1 MATKKMYFSRTS
13 SGYNAEDGDVID
25 YNPTESLSFGSSY
38 ICTYFEF
45 YVDGGLTSATT
56 SARYHGAILQVKS
69 NGNWYSIW
77 SGDLY
82 LPAKGTTG
90 ESISFQGDIS
100 SSYRSIFGTYGITDI
115 RLKQQENENG
125 YSYALRGTT
134 GSGTLTITYEENIT
148 AITPPPT
155 VTASASSIAPGG
167 TVTIEWSGAEH
178 GINNNITG
186 YKLQGVYNNGSTDVW
201 VEFDEISSSSLRGSA
216 TLTLPNSGTYTI
228 FVYARNSADGEFS
241 VSNTGYATVRTEVTN
256 PGKPTNFKINGNT
269 STVYIGNTGSPAIS
283 FTWTAPTDT
292 GINNSI
298 ASYTIYKD
306 SVAVKTGITTTSLSN
321 LYTTST
327 DASSKVGTYYV
338 KVLGTV
344 QGSANSSNVQV
355 ALISSPT
362 TPTITSTIPSST
374 TSDISLKWS
383 IGTAPKGS
391 TVTYTVAYT
400 PSGGTKTTLKTGLT
414 TNTYTFPISTVN
426 ANTDF
431 TITITAVATASGGGT
446 VSSTYTTST
455 ITRVSSIS
463 FSNAWINVT
472 NENNT
477 ANFPSYAYNKVI
489 LSWNAAT
496 SPDSTSFTYT
506 IKYNLNGGTW
516 STLTTTSNTSYTI
529 NTLSSIASEGK
540 RIGFYIIAS
549 DNYGQTA
556 ESDYKYITRMSKPI
570 ISKAS
575 VTDISYIGFTY
586 NFTYSFS
593 VDNENLI
600 CTYAL
605 GYNGIYNNEII
616 ASKTLTTA
624 NGIVNES
631 LSNLNT
637 YLTSG
642 KNLSTSTM
650 LGALYQK
657 VIINK
662 TPKPLGSLTIKLA
675 SASIPDCYS
684 ETTINFNYNFI
695 TAAKNFSE
703 GDFLVGTSTK
713 RFYNEGDIISLYF
726 NPISWKDATG
736 STLGANIIYTITGNN
751 KTFNNEEIAPKTVIN
766 DTAPSTSED
775 IELPYT
781 LQAQIV
787 YADGTIGSTKTIGG
801 KVFVARWTANDIIY
815 LSSVS
820 KTGNV
825 ISGHLIL
832 PSLLCGSSQ
841 YGNVTGVNYSLYYV
855 GETEAIENYNNIPV
869 NDIDLI
875 DKDISFNFINT
886 SEESVSLYATA
897 TFINNSG
904 NTITKTSTNYL
915 LRAAGVP
922 LAIRKG
928 RIGINVDSSG
938 FIVDNDNT
946 RLNSALYIAASSD
959 TAPILEL
966 SAGSNATNPV
976 FINFLKGN
984 TLFSN
989 IYYNETQSLFHC
1001 DKWYYPVTSVN
1012 GQTGDIT
1019 LSASDIKARPS
1030 TWMPTAGDGIS
1041 ISGETISNS
1050 GIRTLTATTGDSNG
1064 QIKLTINGTS
1074 TNVSV
1079 KGFSTNYLPLS
1090 GGTITKSTSIADNNY
1105 AGINFK
1111 VTQTDNNVSASA
1123 YIRAYDDHDSNG
1135 YGVNFVIGA
1144 TGNMI
1149 LGGGESAT
1157 SCYTTDLKDSTGEN
1171 LYLTSDGAI
1180 YFYPNCNT
1188 YANHKTSYIDKTGQ
1202 FYSEGIRGNAIR
1214 YSTTQPT
1221 TNLAI
1226 GQIWLKPKN

>member
-38 ICTYFEF
+38 VCTYFEF

-90 ESISFQGDIS
+90 ESISFEGYIPS
-100 SSYRSIFGTYGITDI
+100 NYRSIFGTYGITDI
-115 RLKQQENENG
+115 RLKQQKNEDG
-125 YSYALRGTT
+125 YSFALRGTT

-178 GINNNITG
+178 GINNNIAG
-186 YKLQGVYNNGSTDVW
+186 YKLQGTYNNGSTDTW
-201 VEFDEISSSSLRGSA
+201 VEFDDISSSSLSGSA
-216 TLTLPNSGTYTI
+216 TLTLSNSGTYTI
-228 FVYARNSADGEFS
+228 FVYARDSADGVFR
-241 VSNTGYATVRTEVTN
+241 VSNTGYVTVRTEVTN

-269 STVYIGNTGSPAIS
+269 SIVYIGNTGSPAIS

-306 SVAVKTGITTTSLSN
+306 STAIKTGITTTSLN
-321 LYTTST
+321 NFYTTST
-327 DASSKVGTYYV
+327 AASSKVGTYYV

-355 ALISSPT
+355 ALIGSPT

-374 TSDISLKWS
+374 TSDITLKWNT
-383 IGTAPKGS
+383 GTAPTGS
-391 TVTYTVAYT
+391 TVTYTIAYT

-426 ANTDF
+426 ANTNF
-431 TITITAVATASGGGT
+431 TITVTAIATASGGGT
-446 VSSTYTTST
+446 ISSTYTTST

-463 FSNAWINVT
+463 FSNAWINIT

-496 SPDSTSFTYT
+496 SPNSTSFTYT

-516 STLTTTSNTSYTI
+516 STLTTTSNTNYTI

-556 ESDYKYITRMSKPI
+556 ESDYKYITRMSKPV

-586 NFTYSFS
+586 NFTYSFG

-600 CTYAL
+600 CTYVL

-624 NGIVNES
+624 NGTVNES

-684 ETTINFNYNFI
+684 ETTVNFNYNFI

-713 RFYNEGDIISLYF
+713 RFYNEGDVISLYF
-726 NPISWKDATG
+726 NPISWTDATG

-815 LSSVS
+815 LSSIS
-820 KTGNV
+820 KTGDV

-922 LAIRKG
+922 LAVRKG
-928 RIGINVDSSG
+928 RIGINVDSSS
-938 FIVDNDNT
+938 FIVNDDDAS
-946 RLNSALYIAASSD
+946 LNSALYIAASSD

-966 SAGSNATNPV
+966 SAGSNANNPV
-976 FINFLKGN
+976 FINFLEGN
-984 TLFSN
+984 TLFGN

-1012 GQTGDIT
+1012 GKTGAIK
-1019 LSASDIKARPS
+1019 LVASDVEARPS
-1030 TWMPTAGDGIS
+1030 TWMPAAGDGIS

-1050 GIRTLTATTGDSNG
+1050 GIRTLTATTGDNNG

-1079 KGFSTNYLPLS
+1079 KGFSTNYLSLS
-1090 GGTITKSTSIADNNY
+1090 GGNLTGKITTSYESGTWINSANGGSAINLIGTSYTGWISGNSKTGKFVISTYPAQTDLLYFGFKLNTTITS
-1105 AGINFK
+1105 
-1111 VTQTDNNVSASA
+1111 
-1123 YIRAYDDHDSNG
+1123 
-1135 YGVNFVIGA
+1135 GVNSLDKSMTWNGT
-1144 TGNMI
+1144 TGELKI
-1149 LGGGESAT
+1149 ESAT
-1157 SCYTTDLKDSTGEN
+1157 IS
-1171 LYLTSDGAI
+1171 GAVS
-1180 YFYPNCNT
+1180 
-1188 YANHKTSYIDKTGQ
+1188 ANVIN
-1202 FYSEGIRGNAIR
+1202 GNAII
-1214 YSTTQPT
+1214 YTDNGTTPT
-1221 TNLAI
+1221 GTTR
-1226 GQIWLKPKN
+1226 GQIWLKKKGT